1 MRANVVCTWLCLM
14 MSTVCLV
21 ACGDEIALDPNVSLD
36 AGDGATTEHH
46 SVGGTVE
53 GLVGDARVRLQLND
67 ADPIEAGNG
76 PFAFGTALA
85 SGTAYHV
92 SLSAPAEHS
101 CSVSGGDGVVGASD
115 VGDIRVNCM
124 SAHASLAGLVPSVGT
139 LEPAF
144 DPAITSYKLV
154 GKLRA
159 KSSFSEGD
167 SLSVTATSLVAAANV
182 RVGGVEV
189 PSGVPSPA
197 TPYAAGA
204 HRLEI
209 VVTAPDGSTTTTYAI
224 DAEASV
230 STYVKPRS
238 TSRAVAF
245 GAVVAVSEDTL
256 VVGAR
261 SDGAGI
267 GAGPNDTSA
276 PDSGAVYVFV
286 REHGAWREQAYLKA
300 SNSREGANFG
310 SSVALSGD
318 RLVVGA
324 PVESSAARG
333 VDGNQADTSAPY
345 AGAAYVFVRENGV
358 WRQEAY
364 LKASN
369 TRAGSYDQFGTAVAV
384 SGDTVVVGAYG
395 EASNATGVDGDQAN
409 TSAFYAGAAYVFV
422 RENGGWRQ
430 QAYLKAPNTSRSPR
444 FGQAVAVSGDT
455 VVVGSPSES
464 SSATGVD
471 GDPHYIAPS
480 PNTASQSG
488 AAWVFVRENGVWRQQ
503 AYLKASNARRGAYL
517 GRSVAVEG
525 DTIVV
530 GSPNETSGATGVNG
544 DENDTSATSAGAAY
558 VFVRESGAWRQQAYL
573 KASNTSVLGV
583 DAKFGQAVSLSAGRV
598 VVGAPGEWSRATGI
612 DGGQKNTASG
622 RSGAAYVFVRQ
633 AGAWRQQSYVK
644 ASNTRSLADF
654 GSSVALFGATLAV
667 GSPNESS
674 AATGID
680 GDEVDTSLSGS
691 GAVYVY

>member
-1 MRANVVCTWLCLM
+1 MRANVVWTWLCLM
-14 MSTVCLV
+14 SSMLCLV
-21 ACGDEIALDPNVSLD
+21 ACGDEAALDPSVASD
-36 AGDGATTEHH
+36 AGAEHH

-53 GLVGDARVRLQLND
+53 GLVGDARVRLQLNG
-67 ADPIEAGNG
+67 AASIEAANG

-85 SGTAYHV
+85 NGAAYRV
-92 SLSAPAEHS
+92 SLAASAEHN
-101 CSVSGGDGVVGASD
+101 CSVSGGDGVVLARD
-115 VGDIRVNCM
+115 VGDIRVSCI
-124 SAHASLAGLVPSVGT
+124 SAHASLSELVPSVGT

-144 DPAITSYKLV
+144 DPTITSYRLV

-182 RVGGVEV
+182 RVGGVDV
-189 PSGVPSPA
+189 PSGAPSPA
-197 TPYAAGA
+197 TSYAAGA

-209 VVTAPDGSTTTTYAI
+209 VVTAPDGSTRTTYGI

-238 TSRAVAF
+238 TSSAVGF
-245 GAVVAVSEDTL
+245 GTVVAVSDDTL
-256 VVGAR
+256 VVGAP
-261 SDGAGI
+261 SDAAAI
-267 GAGPNDTSA
+267 GASPDDTSA
-276 PDSGAVYVFV
+276 PDSGAVYIFV
-286 REHGAWREQAYLKA
+286 RENGVWREQAYLKA
-300 SNSREGANFG
+300 SNSREGAIFG

-324 PVESSAARG
+324 PVESSASRG
-333 VDGNQADTSAPY
+333 VDGDQSDTSAPY

-369 TRAGSYDQFGTAVAV
+369 TRAGSYDQFGTSVAI

-395 EASNATGVDGDQAN
+395 EASSATAIDGDQFD

-422 RENGGWRQ
+422 RENGAWRQ
-430 QAYLKAPNTSRSPR
+430 QAYLKAANARSSSM

-455 VVVGSPSES
+455 VVVGSPYES

-471 GDPHYIAPS
+471 GDHQNFAPS
-480 PNTASQSG
+480 PDTAWQSG
-488 AAWVFVRENGVWRQQ
+488 AAWVFVRENGAWRRQ
-503 AYLKASNARRGAYL
+503 AYLKASNARRYAALGA
-517 GRSVAVEG
+517 SVAVEG

-530 GSPNETSGATGVNG
+530 GSPDETSGATGVDG
-544 DENDTSATSAGAAY
+544 DQSDTSVTGAGAAY
-558 VFVRESGAWRQQAYL
+558 VFVRENGAWRQQAYL
-573 KASNTSVLGV
+573 KASNTRVLGV
-583 DAKFGQAVSLSAGRV
+583 AAYFGRSVSLSTGRI

-612 DGGQKNTASG
+612 DGEQNNTARG
-622 RSGAAYVFVRQ
+622 KSGAAYVFARD

-644 ASNTRSLADF
+644 ATNTRSLADF
-654 GSSVALFGATLAV
+654 GASVALFGATLAV

-674 AATGID
+674 AAKGID
-680 GDEVDTSLSGS
+680 GDQTDTSLPGS
-691 GAVYVY
+691 GAVYVH